1 MSRFL
6 ARILKRRAWG
16 MGHGAM
22 GNGHGAM
29 GNGQWAWGM
38 GHELW
43 LMDEWVMDVLD
54 GAT

>member
-22 GNGHGAM
+22 GI
-29 GNGQWAWGM
+29 

-43 LMDEWVMDVLD
+43 LMDGWVMDVLD

>member
-1 MSRFL
+1 
-6 ARILKRRAWG
+6 
-16 MGHGAM
+16 M